1 VSDARGAYATVVFTQ
16 TFLTT
21 LCGKEFSA
29 AERRAFVKA
38 LGLLDEDDRHPSLRV
53 HELRGDLARMWSA
66 SASDSL
72 RMTFLRIGGGSRVML
87 ACSRHYRV
95 RT

>member
-1 VSDARGAYATVVFTQ
+1 MSEAPRAYTTLAFTP

-29 AERRAFVKA
+29 AERRAFLKA
-38 LGLLDEDDRHPSLRV
+38 IRLLEDNEQHPSLRV
-53 HELRGDLARMWSA
+53 HELKGDLARLWSV

-72 RMTFLRIGGGSRVML
+72 RMTFLRFGKGRKVMV
-87 ACSRHYRV
+87 ACSRHYRAKA
-95 RT
+95 